1 MMIRT
6 VLAAAAATAA
16 FTPAAF
22 AETRDVSGFHSVHAA
37 SRVEV
42 EIRQGANFSVIL
54 EGPEAAQT
62 TTRVSNGTLYIEPP
76 RRWFSSRRDT
86 HVRITMPEIRGIGAS
101 AGSEVEALDIRAQE
115 LSLDASSGA
124 ELTVSGTCTAL
135 NADASSGADLDA
147 SRLRCATANVDTS
160 SGAEAH
166 VNASQSA
173 NVDASSGSDI
183 YLTGGANIAAMDTSS
198 GADVHRR

>member
-1 MMIRT
+1 MIRT
-6 VLAAAAATAA
+6 VLTAAAATIALA
-16 FTPAAF
+16 PAAF
-22 AETRDVSGFHSVHAA
+22 AETRNVTGFHSVHAA

-42 EIRQGANFSVIL
+42 EIRQGANFSVSL
-54 EGPEAAQT
+54 EGPDAAET
-62 TTRVSNGTLYIEPP
+62 TTRVSNGTLHIEPP

-86 HVRITMPEIRGIGAS
+86 QVRITMPEIRGIAAA

-147 SRLRCATANVDTS
+147 SALRCATANVDAS
-160 SGAEAH
+160 SGADAH
-166 VNASQSA
+166 VNASQSV

-183 YLTGGANIAAMDTSS
+183 YLTGGASITAMDTSS